1 MGWDVVEIGLKH
13 DLPVHD
19 AFETARIVA
28 KRMKRNIKLVYE
40 KELEYD
46 MDNNSFSGLDEYI
59 CEELG
64 FYRESDDEGF
74 LQMTA
79 KTYYANQMLELVG
92 TDRIKQARFEDEWAR
107 ESFISSML
115 DPFDLYEIESKDET
129 DIDIRIFQE
138 NVDLDV
144 CVRERWSYWERAFH
158 KETLNEDVLRDYR
171 RKFFER
177 ACLFGCKEVIIC
189 CDQGPGAEI
198 YDNIG
203 HKSDELKHFALTSKY
218 LESNSWLDKT
228 DKEWKQNA
236 RCIDFPSFFGG
247 KTALSDKEFVEVIY
261 DDFRDMIE

>member
-19 AFETARIVA
+19 PFETARIVA

-92 TDRIKQARFEDEWAR
+92 TDRIKQVRFEDEWAR

-144 CVRERWSYWERAFH
+144 C
-158 KETLNEDVLRDYR
+158 T
-171 RKFFER
+171 
-177 ACLFGCKEVIIC
+177 
-189 CDQGPGAEI
+189 
-198 YDNIG
+198 
-203 HKSDELKHFALTSKY
+203 
-218 LESNSWLDKT
+218 
-228 DKEWKQNA
+228 
-236 RCIDFPSFFGG
+236 
-247 KTALSDKEFVEVIY
+247 
-261 DDFRDMIE
+261 